1 MALSGDH
8 VIVKM
13 DDSGGVRSANSRT
26 AISAALTWGRLM
38 TSSMSP
44 ASAMRYIS
52 LSMGS
57 CGRR

>member
-13 DDSGGVRSANSRT
+13 DDSGGSCASSRT

-44 ASAMRYIS
+44 ASAMRFIS